1 MVRGTRPSF
10 PERQYKPSRFISG
23 SIVYANVA
31 GQPLVILSDMEVANE
46 LLDKKSAIYSD
57 RPVLEMAGELAGFKN
72 WTGFLS
78 YGPRWKESRKY
89 MHHAIGTRESLAE
102 FSGLFESSTRNLL
115 KAALR
120 DPENLERHIRLY
132 ASFLLESGE
141 AGSSFSAVFQ
151 FCRDDHYPHRIWL

>member
-1 MVRGTRPSF
+1 
-10 PERQYKPSRFISG
+10 
-23 SIVYANVA
+23 
-31 GQPLVILSDMEVANE
+31 MEIANE

-72 WTGFLS
+72 WTGFLT

-102 FSGLFESSTRNLL
+102 FSGLFESSNRNLL

-120 DPENLERHIRLY
+120 DPEHLEQHIRLY
-132 ASFLLESGE
+132 ASFL
-141 AGSSFSAVFQ
+141 F
-151 FCRDDHYPHRIWL
+151 